1 MEFRR
6 KNGDFK
12 AREDLKLV
20 KGIGGKVFEQC
31 SGFLRISKST
41 KENGDGSE
49 KPAKPAKSVKKSG
62 KSSVQAGAADW
73 NPLDATNI
81 HPESYLAAT
90 ELVKLAGAVLEEI
103 GSNQFVNTITSFV
116 CKQNPEELATR
127 YVVKYKKV
135 KTGFRKFLKCDLL
148 LQAEDRS
155 TYSGSNHRNAF
166 HNSI

>member
-1 MEFRR
+1 MILFFRAKSIVEFRR

-41 KENGDGSE
+41 
-49 KPAKPAKSVKKSG
+49 
-62 KSSVQAGAADW
+62 
-73 NPLDATNI
+73 
-81 HPESYLAAT
+81 
-90 ELVKLAGAVLEEI
+90 ELVKLTGAVLEEI

>member
-41 KENGDGSE
+41 KENGDGPE
-49 KPAKPAKSVKKSG
+49 KPAKPVKSVKKSG
-62 KSSVQAGAADW
+62 KSSAQAGGADW

-81 HPESYLAAT
+81 HPESYSAAS

-103 GSNQFVNTITSFV
+103 GSNQFVNKITSFV
-116 CKQNPEELATR
+116 CKQNSGELATR
-127 YVVKYKKV
+127 YEIDFIKN
-135 KTGFRKFLKCDLL
+135 KTGL
-148 LQAEDRS
+148 
-155 TYSGSNHRNAF
+155 G
-166 HNSI
+166 

>member
-41 KENGDGSE
+41 KENGDGPE
-49 KPAKPAKSVKKSG
+49 KPAKPAKSLKKSG
-62 KSSVQAGAADW
+62 KSSAQAGGADW

-81 HPESYLAAT
+81 HPESYSAAS

-103 GSNQFVNTITSFV
+103 GSNQFVNKITSFV
-116 CKQNPEELATR
+116 CKQNSGELATR
-127 YVVKYKKV
+127 YEIDFIKIKQVLDNYLNVISV
-135 KTGFRKFLKCDLL
+135 TG
-148 LQAEDRS
+148 
-155 TYSGSNHRNAF
+155 
-166 HNSI
+166 

>member
-62 KSSVQAGAADW
+62 KSSAQAGAADW

-135 KTGFRKFLKCDLL
+135 KNRF
-148 LQAEDRS
+148 
-155 TYSGSNHRNAF
+155 
-166 HNSI
+166 